1 MPLYEYFC
9 RECQA
14 EFEVL
19 APMGETTAAMCPNC
33 RSIDTRRLPSMTHY
47 RHADHWQ
54 KDMMGALA
62 RSQERDQQ
70 KAEAKRT

>member
-9 RECQA
+9 RECQS

-19 APMGETTAAMCPNC
+19 APMGEATATCPNC
-33 RSIDTRRLPSMTHY
+33 RSIDTRRFPSMTHY